1 MKFGCEFEQLF
12 EGYFRSDLS
21 PAEELALL
29 KHLKTCNSCQDKLD
43 KFYSLHSEISKYQRP
58 IASNDLLS
66 SYYKQ
71 VDLSFGRETFLD
83 RIHLI
88 YTRITGKRSPLLRIM
103 QITTLIIIGLIVGWM
118 VFAPVE
124 PQIVYRTNDPYQMSQ
139 PISQVDIDFIHA
151 YLVMTD
157 MVLLQLHNSTE
168 FYLTRAQAQQLLNR
182 TFRASEIALQLNNP
196 RLLVFFNRME
206 LLLHEA
212 SNLNEEDIEE
222 SMVIIRKVIDD
233 FKLLKEVKNLKSFM
247 AATKDGPGT

>member
-1 MKFGCEFEQLF
+1 M
-12 EGYFRSDLS
+12 
-21 PAEELALL
+21 

-157 MVLLQLHNSTE
+157 MVL
-168 FYLTRAQAQQLLNR
+168 TRAQAQQLLNR

-222 SMVIIRKVIDD
+222 SMAIIRKVIDD

-247 AATKDGPGT
+247 TATKDGPGT